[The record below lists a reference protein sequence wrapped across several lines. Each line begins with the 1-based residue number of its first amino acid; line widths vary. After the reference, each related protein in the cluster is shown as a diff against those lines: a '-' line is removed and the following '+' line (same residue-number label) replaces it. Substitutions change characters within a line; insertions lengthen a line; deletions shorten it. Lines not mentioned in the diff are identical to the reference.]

1 MSDIYAIGDKNSIL
15 PFEAIGAKTIE
26 ATTDAEALSALKQIQ
41 DNKNILVFITEN
53 LKPGIQ
59 EVLDDNPELIYLYI
73 PPIRGTTGDGAKQM
87 NEIIQK
93 AMGVKV
99 V

>member
-26 ATTDAEALSALKQIQ
+26 ATTDAEALNALKQVQ
-41 DNKNILVFITEN
+41 DNKNVLLFITEN
-53 LKPGIQ
+53 LKAGIQ
-59 EVLDDNPELIYLYI
+59 DLLDNNPELIYLYI
-73 PPIRGTTGDGAKQM
+73 PPIRGATGDGAKQM